1 ELVRLDRT
9 HEAAGRDSIER
20 GEVAAAVLN
29 GGMATRFGGVVK
41 GIVEAVDGRSFLEWK
56 LLDAEHAGIPMVVM
70 NSFATDEA
78 TREFVS
84 ALEVPPPL
92 FFTQS
97 VSLRLNPDGSLFVD
111 ADGTAA
117 PYAPGHG
124 DFVASLRREGILE
137 ELRARGVRLLLL
149 SNVDN
154 LAARVDPAV
163 VGAHLAGGRP
173 VTLEVTEKAPGDTGG
188 APALVDGQPMA
199 VEGFRFPSDFDQDQI
214 PVFATNCFVFD
225 VDVLDR
231 DYDLTWLYVEKEIAG
246 RRAVQLE
253 QLVNEVTRF
262 QPTTFVRVPRTG
274 LQGRFFPVKT
284 PADLEA
290 AREPLRELLL
300 IGMKESSQDPRE
312 HPSFDRAKWFLLAE
326 AVSDVQGIWEPLWLF
341 RGGLDD
347 LIPLPRLDESGQQLW
362 AEVILRELYEAGLI
376 AFFRSSW
383 VGDQPADAENDALRL
398 DAAGVEAA
406 LASDHWRTVPV
417 GDTHI
422 WFTVTPQGEETYYAL
437 PPQDASTGAD
447 TVFSRLRE
455 RWFLWRR
462 ANRTRRD

>member
-1 ELVRLDRT
+1 MSIVERYHFDEPLFERLRALVADGTLSEESNYVRGRIEPLPSEALVPLDRALV
-9 HEAAGRDSIER
+9 HKGQEAIDR

-29 GGMATRFGGVVK
+29 GGMATRFGGLVK

-56 LLDAEHAGIPMVVM
+56 LVDAERAGVPMVVM

-84 ALEVPPPL
+84 GLEVPPPL

-97 VSLRLNPDGSLFVD
+97 VSLRLNPDGSLFEDD
-111 ADGTAA
+111 AGTTS

-124 DFVASLRREGILE
+124 DFVPSLRREGVLA

-188 APALVDGQPMA
+188 APALVGGRPMA
-199 VEGFRFPSDFDQDQI
+199 VEGFRFPPGFDQGRI

-225 VDVLDR
+225 LDALDR
-231 DYDLTWLYVEKEIAG
+231 DYDLTWLYVEKEVSG
-246 RRAVQLE
+246 RPAVQLE

-262 QPTTFVRVPRTG
+262 QPTTFLQVPRTG
-274 LQGRFFPVKT
+274 PNGRFFPVKT

-290 AREPLRELLL
+290 ARGPLRALL
-300 IGMKESSQDPRE
+300 GS
-312 HPSFDRAKWFLLAE
+312 
-326 AVSDVQGIWEPLWLF
+326 
-341 RGGLDD
+341 
-347 LIPLPRLDESGQQLW
+347 
-362 AEVILRELYEAGLI
+362 
-376 AFFRSSW
+376 
-383 VGDQPADAENDALRL
+383 
-398 DAAGVEAA
+398 
-406 LASDHWRTVPV
+406 
-417 GDTHI
+417 
-422 WFTVTPQGEETYYAL
+422 
-437 PPQDASTGAD
+437 
-447 TVFSRLRE
+447 
-455 RWFLWRR
+455 
-462 ANRTRRD
+462 